1 MHLVYEYQS
10 DEDLFQALWAE
21 SGAVQPLGW
30 IDAPYPQSCFDSYVA
45 ALNCSNA
52 QDALDCIRKA
62 PVEAV
67 TDLRAVSA
75 IGRWSPHVDG
85 VTIPDFPQK
94 MIRDGRHARVP
105 TVAGVLHMCYYDHY
119 FSEGLIF

>member
-1 MHLVYEYQS
+1 MHLVYEGES
-10 DEDLFQALWAE
+10 DEELFRALWAE
-21 SGAVQPLGW
+21 SGVVQPLGW
-30 IDAPYPQSCFDSYVA
+30 IDAPLPQSNFDAYAA
-45 ALNCSNA
+45 ALNCSK
-52 QDALDCIRKA
+52 ALDVLACIRQA

-67 TDLRAVSA
+67 TNLSTVSS

-105 TVAGVLHMCYYDHY
+105 AVAGTFAIRYGVSY
-119 FSEGLIF
+119 